1 MFHPEVV
8 DFSMPA
14 AGWFQGFAIISI
26 KKEIPRSGKK
36 SDDGAMGNG
45 TVITNKDVCGS

>member
-26 KKEIPRSGKK
+26 KKRYPGQAKK
-36 SDDGAMGNG
+36 VMMGSMGNG
-45 TVITNKDVCGS
+45 TVVTN